1 MGLLRAEYKYNHACL
16 ICDIATVERM
26 HSLLRTELNVDLSVP
41 DGMVVR
47 SVVVSIEPP
56 PPAKLTWRLWPYFVA
71 MALEWQW
78 SGLIFVAGLIK
89 VTEWVSM
96 IL

>member
-1 MGLLRAEYKYNHACL
+1 MGLLKAEYKYEHVRL
-16 ICDIATVERM
+16 ICDVATVNRV
-26 HSLLRTELNVDLSVP
+26 HSLLRTELNVALPVP

-56 PPAKLTWRLWPYFVA
+56 PPPKLTWRLWPYLVA
-71 MALEWQW
+71 GALGMAC
-78 SGLIFVAGLIK
+78 SGVIFVAGLIK
-89 VTEWVSM
+89 VTEWVSL

>member
-1 MGLLRAEYKYNHACL
+1 MGLLKAEYKYEQARL
-16 ICDIATVERM
+16 ICDVATVERV
-26 HSLLRTELNVDLSVP
+26 HSLLRIELNVDLPVP

-56 PPAKLTWRLWPYFVA
+56 PFPKLTWRLWPYYVA
-71 MALEWQW
+71 WALGMAW
-78 SGLIFVAGLIK
+78 SGLFFVAGLIK

-96 IL
+96 FL